1 MFANRFTALVDA
13 CSLVSALGRNTILSL
28 AEAELFRVR
37 WSEEILSETE
47 SALAGIFATRGHDS
61 PQALATKQ
69 IAAIRRAF
77 PDALVH
83 DYEAFK
89 PEADILPDGGDA
101 HVIAAA
107 CRCRAS
113 VLVTENIKHFPV
125 SVMSP
130 MGIESKTSDDF
141 IADTIDLDPLLA
153 VRALARMRARFN
165 NPKLLADTLLLH
177 FESHGFIQTA
187 DLLRPYASQL

>member
-47 SALAGIFATRGHDS
+47 IALAGMFATRGHDA
-61 PQALATKQ
+61 PEALAVRQ
-69 IAAIRRAF
+69 IAAIRKAF
-77 PDALVH
+77 PDALVD
-83 DYEAFK
+83 DYEMFK
-89 PEADILPDGGDA
+89 PAVDILPDGGDA

-107 CRCRAS
+107 CRCRSS
-113 VLVTENIKHFPV
+113 VLVTENIKHFPL
-125 SVMSP
+125 P
-130 MGIESKTSDDF
+130 LLNPLGIEVKTSDEF

-153 VRALARMRARFN
+153 VRALARMRVRFKK
-165 NPKLLADTLLLH
+165 PQLTPESLLLR
-177 FESHGFIQTA
+177 FESQGFIQTA
-187 DLLRPYASQL
+187 DLLRPYVRQL